1 MITKYYIFYDSE
13 LPKHGWFQACIG
25 CDQVTSKLSLY
36 KKMYSIR
43 TNEEVEIYSYL
54 CIPCKNNLKNAVFLE
69 RYIQDCNNYIKD
81 QLSQTLRLHET
92 FV

>member
-1 MITKYYIFYDSE
+1 MLTKYYMFYNSG
-13 LPKHGWFQACIG
+13 LPKIGWFQCCIS
-25 CDQVTSKLSLY
+25 CDQVTGRLSCY
-36 KKMYSIR
+36 KKMFSIR

-54 CIPCKNNLKNAVFLE
+54 CAQCKKKLQDVVFLE
-69 RYIQDCNNYIKD
+69 QYNKACNEYIKD